1 MMTTTKISYI
11 KIRYIMI
18 FVVLVFVSIDSLSII
33 KVFSSSNDLAAIHQN
48 NSGSINKS
56 DSMMLPG
63 KNMTF
68 GVSLD
73 NAKMHLMEARMDLKE
88 NDIDGALMQLNMTTN
103 NINMHEKEMADMMKM
118 MDKMEEVYK

>member
-1 MMTTTKISYI
+1 
-11 KIRYIMI
+11 
-18 FVVLVFVSIDSLSII
+18 
-33 KVFSSSNDLAAIHQN
+33 
-48 NSGSINKS
+48 
-56 DSMMLPG
+56 MLPG

-103 NINMHEKEMADMMKM
+103 NINIHEKEMADMMKM

>member
-18 FVVLVFVSIDSLSII
+18 FVVLVFVSINSLSII
-33 KVFSSSNDLAAIHQN
+33 KVFSSDNDLAAINQN

-73 NAKMHLMEARMDLKE
+73 NAKMHLMEAIMDLKE
-88 NDIDGALMQLNMTTN
+88 NDIDGALMQLNTATN
-103 NINMHEKEMADMMKM
+103 NINIHEKEMADMMKM

>member
-1 MMTTTKISYI
+1 MTTTKISYL

-18 FVVLVFVSIDSLSII
+18 FVVLVFISINFLSII
-33 KVFSSSNDLAAIHQN
+33 KVFSSSNDPAAIQQN

-56 DSMMLPG
+56 DSIMLPG

-73 NAKMHLMEARMDLKE
+73 NAKMHLMEAIMDLKE
-88 NDIDGALMQLNMTTN
+88 NDIDGALMQLNMTTI

>member
-1 MMTTTKISYI
+1 MTTTKISYL

-18 FVVLVFVSIDSLSII
+18 FVVLVFISINSLSII
-33 KVFSSSNDLAAIHQN
+33 KVFSSSNDPAAIQQN

-56 DSMMLPG
+56 DSIMLPG

-73 NAKMHLMEARMDLKE
+73 NAKMHLMEAIMDLKE

-103 NINMHEKEMADMMKM
+103 NINMHEKEMANMMKM